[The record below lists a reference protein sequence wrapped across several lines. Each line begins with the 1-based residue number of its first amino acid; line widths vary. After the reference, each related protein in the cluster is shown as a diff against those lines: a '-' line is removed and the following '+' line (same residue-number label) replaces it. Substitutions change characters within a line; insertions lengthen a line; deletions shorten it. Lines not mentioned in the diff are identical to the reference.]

1 MRVVI
6 AAAIIGLLIQPA
18 YSQTKFEAEDL
29 RAERQRKE
37 LELQHKATMERIP
50 NQKKKNSDPWND
62 VRGTE
67 PPKKKTN

>member
-1 MRVVI
+1 MRI
-6 AAAIIGLLIQPA
+6 LMAPAIIALLIQPA
-18 YSQTKFEAEDL
+18 YSQTKLEAEDF
-29 RAERQRKE
+29 RAARERKE